1 MIHGNLWKHNCRV
14 QNYFVRT
21 LKKNHQSAALAYAE
35 YWFRLSQCPL
45 LIYLHYVVIIPV
57 LIFFMLNFQRLAG
70 AATCQIWICDSAWPT
85 DFTVYIL
92 LFSFSSYVIDYLQ
105 MIIDRY
111 CLITVRY
118 IHILLLRF
126 LIINFNTATSI
137 SATFYLFLH
146 VPQKM
151 PVYQINRLISDT
163 IHQGDIRFGNTA
175 GSTVCM

>member
-1 MIHGNLWKHNCRV
+1 MWWLSPLLLLSINWIRR
-14 QNYFVRT
+14 FVVSIGV
-21 LKKNHQSAALAYAE
+21 LKK
-35 YWFRLSQCPL
+35 PG
-45 LIYLHYVVIIPV
+45 IYLLHIKFAKADWCCNMSDLDLSV
-57 LIFFMLNFQRLAG
+57 
-70 AATCQIWICDSAWPT
+70 CDSASWPT
-85 DFTVYIL
+85 DFTVYI
-92 LFSFSSYVIDYLQ
+92 FSFSSYVIDYLQ